1 MRLGGMV
8 GGGGSLNLF
17 GLVLLLCR
25 RFFSYDSGVG
35 FGVVGGGL
43 VEQGYAS
50 LMTGCGGLLCG
61 LLDESF
67 GCGGPTL
74 ASELG
79 QSQLSDVIQRT
90 RVQWE
95 LFDYSNRP
103 RTVSN
108 ANRPNVT
115 ARFQRLR
122 YRKLTFSERAVARIL
137 PAVPGACPELV
148 EGAPPSGLRRS
159 GIPAQFCAAP
169 CIC

>member
-1 MRLGGMV
+1 MRLAGMV
-8 GGGGSLNLF
+8 GGGGSLILF
-17 GLVLLLCR
+17 GLGLLLCR
-25 RFFSYDSGVG
+25 RFGFGCDSGVG

-50 LMTGCGGLLCG
+50 LIIGCGCLLCG

-95 LFDYSNRP
+95 LFDYSNRA

-108 ANRPNVT
+108 ANREYVT
-115 ARFQRLR
+115 ATFQRCGLGTHR
-122 YRKLTFSERAVARIL
+122 SAGIL
-137 PAVPGACPELV
+137 PA
-148 EGAPPSGLRRS
+148 APWASRPRRQQDRNAS
-159 GIPAQFCAAP
+159 QFCLAAR
-169 CIC
+169 ICYPAE